1 MLTSVPT
8 RLPSWLAEH
17 WRGSALTVCLAAAI
31 LALRLGRE
39 DEQRRQ
45 KKELEQLAEKI
56 ANYAKE
62 THQKFPTGDVVVSE
76 EDLAGALHR
85 SPVKVAKALRFLQ
98 NQQKVERA
106 PLVGYWKL
114 NIESE

>member
-1 MLTSVPT
+1 MLTSFT
-8 RLPSWLAEH
+8 RIPSWFAEH
-17 WRGSALTVCLAAAI
+17 WRGSALTVCLTAAV

-39 DEQRRQ
+39 DEHQRQ

-62 THQKFPTGDVVVSE
+62 THQTFPTGDVVVSE

-98 NQQKVERA
+98 DQQKVEHA
-106 PLVGYWKL
+106 PVAGYWKL
-114 NIESE
+114 NVESD

>member
-39 DEQRRQ
+39 DEQQRQ

-56 ANYAKE
+56 ANYARE
-62 THQKFPTGDVVVSE
+62 THKKFPTGDVVVSE

-85 SPVKVAKALRFLQ
+85 SPVEVAKALRFLQ
-98 NQQKVERA
+98 DQQKVEHA
-106 PLVGYWKL
+106 PLAGYWKL
-114 NIESE
+114 NVESD

>member
-1 MLTSVPT
+1 MLISIT

-17 WRGSALTVCLAAAI
+17 WRGSALTVCLTAAV

-39 DEQRRQ
+39 DDEQRQ
-45 KKELEQLAEKI
+45 KKELEQLAAKI
-56 ANYAKE
+56 ANYARE

-85 SPVKVAKALRFLQ
+85 SPIKVAKALRSLHD
-98 NQQKVERA
+98 QQKVEPA
-106 PLVGYWKL
+106 PLAGYWKL
-114 NIESE
+114 NIDSD